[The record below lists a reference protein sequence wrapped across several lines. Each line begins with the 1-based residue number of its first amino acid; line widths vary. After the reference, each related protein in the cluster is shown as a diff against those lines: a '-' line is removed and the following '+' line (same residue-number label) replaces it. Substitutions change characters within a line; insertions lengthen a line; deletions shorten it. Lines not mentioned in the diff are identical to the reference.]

1 MKFKAKFSG
10 KEKGAIGISSHVEC
24 DIEAESYEAAELEL
38 YKSYEHIHMLTLNG
52 KARINNYK

>member
-10 KEKGAIGISSHVEC
+10 KEKGAIGIFSHVDCEV
-24 DIEAESYEAAELEL
+24 EAENYEAAEMEL
-38 YKSYEHIHMLTLNG
+38 YKSYDHIHGLTLNG